1 MPRFY
6 FRLTNGQRSTEDRD
20 GIELFDQVAAR
31 QEALRIIDDLLR
43 EAVETGLDW
52 NGWEVEVLDLDQR
65 RVHRIPFGSEK
76 RD

>member
-1 MPRFY
+1 
-6 FRLTNGQRSTEDRD
+6 
-20 GIELFDQVAAR
+20 
-31 QEALRIIDDLLR
+31 LRIIDDLLR